1 MSTSEH
7 DDDRDERAGTE
18 GLLAGVRIVDL
29 AGEPAAMTGRILAD
43 LGAEVVK
50 IEPVDGDPLRRR
62 GPFHPDGRSLRFEAW
77 NAGKVSVVVQGA
89 DDPALDA
96 LFQSADVVIDTPG
109 FAGSWQIDPS
119 RAAQAVWVSV
129 TPFGRTGPCSHW
141 VGTDLGAMAASGNM
155 FSTGDPDRPP
165 VRCTE
170 PTAYAHS
177 GPEAALA
184 ALAGLATGRPQLA
197 DVSMAET
204 VGIASM
210 GSTGR
215 YFRDGVRGQRQGAV
229 TGRTREIWPT
239 KGGGFVSFG
248 LRGGKARV
256 PTLELITKLVY
267 EDGIESSVLDRNW
280 ETYSPTTASADELR
294 AMETA
299 IGEYFSRH
307 TMGELFDIACKTNLM
322 LAPTATNLVILES
335 KQLAAREYFGPVGDI
350 GAFPRA
356 FTIVR
361 SVDGRAAPARPSAA
375 APLLGAGPSPPWT
388 SHGPERR
395 EPPAGAPGRPAWE
408 GTRIL
413 EFGSGAAGPIATRF
427 FAEHGATVV
436 RVESRTRPDF
446 LRVYA
451 LGPQNP
457 HGLEG
462 ADMFDALNVGKRTI
476 SLDLKKPEAKEV
488 AVRLFQW
495 ADGVCENFA
504 PKAMRNF
511 GLDYDSMAALKP
523 DLVMISACL
532 NGNTGPYRDY
542 PGFGGQGSALSGFNW
557 LTGWPDKEPAGP
569 FGTITDSLAPRFVAA
584 GLAAGLLYHRRT
596 GRGCYLDLAQVEA
609 GIYTLSTAILDG
621 AVNANVVT
629 RNGNRHDAAVPHG
642 AFRCADAPG
651 DTTRPEGAGTVGDR
665 WIAIACWDDEQWA
678 RLANEIGGAALN
690 AGLSDLSGRRARIGE
705 VEALVNSFTSSKQA
719 MEIAERLQS
728 LGIEAVP
735 VNDFHD
741 CFIDP
746 QLTHRQHLVALTHPF
761 LGEGRY
767 ERNGFRLSD
776 ADAVAEGYW
785 RAGPTLGQDNEWMLD
800 QLGYTPAEIAH
811 LADVGAL
818 A

>member
-1 MSTSEH
+1 MSTSQNES
-7 DDDRDERAGTE
+7 AGTE
-18 GLLAGVRIVDL
+18 GLLAGVRVVDL

-50 IEPVDGDPLRRR
+50 VEPPDGDPLRRR
-62 GPFHPDGRSLRFEAW
+62 EPLHPDGRSLRFEAW
-77 NAGKVSVVVQGA
+77 NAGKVSVVVESA
-89 DDPALDA
+89 DDAALDA
-96 LFQSADVVIDTPG
+96 LLARADVVIDTPG
-109 FAGSWQIDPS
+109 FAGSWLIDPS
-119 RAAQAVWVSV
+119 RAPEAVWVSV
-129 TPFGRTGPCSHW
+129 TPFGLTGPRSAW

-170 PTAYAHS
+170 PTAYAHT
-177 GPEAALA
+177 GPEAAFA
-184 ALAGLATGRPQLA
+184 ALSGLASGRPQRA
-197 DVSMAET
+197 DVSMTET

-210 GSTGR
+210 GATGR

-239 KGGGFVSFG
+239 AGGGFVSFG

-267 EDGIESSVLDRNW
+267 EDGIESSVLDRDW
-280 ETYSPTTASADELR
+280 DSYSPTTASADELR
-294 AMETA
+294 AMEAA

-307 TMGELFDIACKTNLM
+307 TMGELFDIACETNLM

-335 KQLAAREYFGPVGDI
+335 KQLAARECFGPVGDI
-350 GAFPRA
+350 AKFPRS

-361 SVDGRAAPARPSAA
+361 SADGRAAPARPSAG
-375 APLLGAGPSPPWT
+375 APLVGAGPTPRWS
-388 SHGPERR
+388 SDRDRDGERDGAR
-395 EPPAGAPGRPAWE
+395 PAGAAGRPAWE

-476 SLDLKKPEAKEV
+476 SLDLKKPEAKEI

-511 GLDYDSMAALKP
+511 GLDYDTMAALKP

-642 AFRCADAPG
+642 AFRCADAP
-651 DTTRPEGAGTVGDR
+651 DRAADERGAGVVGDR
-665 WIAIACWDDEQWA
+665 WIAVACWDDEQWA
-678 RLANEIGGAALN
+678 RLANEIGAGARDPAL
-690 AGLSDLSGRRARIGE
+690 AELSGRRARVDE
-705 VEALVNSFTSSKQA
+705 VEALVNSFTGSRQA
-719 MEIAERLQS
+719 IEIAERLQS

-741 CFIDP
+741 CFTDP
-746 QLTHRQHLVALTHPF
+746 QLAHRQHLVALTHPF

-776 ADAVAEGYW
+776 ADAVVDGYW
-785 RAGPTLGQDNEWMLD
+785 RAGPTLGQDNAWMLD
-800 QLGYTPAEIAH
+800 QLGYTAAEIAH
-811 LADVGAL
+811 LQELGAL
-818 A
+818 E